1 MIDRGRGNGPPQ
13 PVRRG
18 LFGGGAAPPM
28 DSMPRIRVAFGRGL
42 VATWSS
48 PLIVG
53 STLAWLLVEWLVLVA
68 LGYPGPVAYLAHIS
82 AVPPL
87 STNTDLSLAIGIFGS
102 RGLALVFV
110 VASVH
115 AMWLAIVTGLAIDAI
130 ETGTPTRWGAVRGLR
145 AFPVTFALHVIGIAA
160 LFASQLLLAL
170 GGGSL
175 GLLLVVAILVLAVW
189 ALAFAPVIAIAEQR
203 RLVDCLGRAL
213 RAARM
218 PGSGNLTFAALYV
231 IPVFATLIL
240 IPVPGSLLDVSPP
253 YTAWIFLVTM
263 NLLHI
268 AVLGALAMRYLS
280 IASEVPDAPP
290 RRTPAREARSR
301 PAAKPSGRR
310 PPRR

>member
-1 MIDRGRGNGPPQ
+1 VSGSGRANDRIQ

-28 DSMPRIRVAFGRGL
+28 DSMPRIRTAFARGL
-42 VATWSS
+42 IATWSS

-53 STLAWLLVEWLVLVA
+53 ATLGWLLVEWLVLVA
-68 LGYPGPVAYLAHIS
+68 FGYPGPVAYLAHIS

-87 STNTDLSLAIGIFGS
+87 STNTDLSLTIGIFGS

-110 VASVH
+110 IASVH
-115 AMWLAIVTGLAIDAI
+115 ALWLAIVTGLAIDAI
-130 ETGTPTRWGAVRGLR
+130 ETGTPTRWAAIRGLR
-145 AFPVTFALHVIGIAA
+145 AFPVTFALHVIGIAV
-160 LFASQLLLAL
+160 LFSSQLFLAL

-175 GLLLVVAILVLAVW
+175 GFLVVVAILVFAVW

-218 PGSGNLTFAALYV
+218 PGSGNLTFAALYAF
-231 IPVFATLIL
+231 PVFATLIL
-240 IPVPGSLLDVSPP
+240 IRVPGSLLDVSPP

-268 AVLGALAMRYLS
+268 AVLGAFAMRYLS
-280 IASEVPDAPP
+280 IASEVPDPPP
-290 RRTPAREARSR
+290 RRMPAKEARSR
-301 PAAKPSGRR
+301 SSARPTGKRSSRR
-310 PPRR
+310 